1 MAKALNDPELLAQA
15 KAALGEAGDGL
26 FSMNFS
32 FLGIDLS
39 ATPNWRFWQGGLNWG
54 SIGLF
59 LLPLISVVASFLSMK
74 ISMATNKMTNQAQSE
89 QVDKNNQM
97 MMWMMPLMSLW
108 IGFTLPAALCVY
120 WIAQYVVTMVQE
132 IICGKLLKKDYEAA
146 AAAAEEHAR
155 QMKEE
160 ERQRK
165 EEARQERARRI
176 EEEKKNKG
184 KKAKS
189 AQKKK
194 DEEPAQAGVNKDDSR
209 EGLRAY
215 ARGRAYIPDRFGGV
229 TPYTDPNALTRAPQ
243 QTDADQGK
251 KEEKA
256 EPTQQQEETAPT
268 PAGEP
273 DKQVAPAPA
282 AAEMEEVEVE
292 AEEIEVEVSED

>member
-1 MAKALNDPELLAQA
+1 
-15 KAALGEAGDGL
+15 
-26 FSMNFS
+26 MNFS

-39 ATPNWRFWQGGLNWG
+39 STPNWRFWQGGLNWG

-59 LLPLISVVASFLSMK
+59 ILPLISVVASFLSMK
-74 ISMATNKMTNQAQSE
+74 ISMATNKMNNQAQSE

-146 AAAAEEHAR
+146 AAAAEERAR
-155 QMKEE
+155 QEKEE

-176 EEEKKNKG
+176 EEEKNNKG

-215 ARGRAYIPDRFGGV
+215 ARGRAYLPDRFGGV

-243 QTDADQGK
+243 QTDADKGK

-273 DKQVAPAPA
+273 DQQVAPAPA